1 MASNYQVSLQHSTP
15 RTIAAVRARLPVA
28 RVSAMFPG
36 YLDKVYAAGRAG
48 AVQLDG
54 QNVFVYQDVPDQ
66 AGAADVAFG
75 VGTRAPFSAV
85 GEVQPVELP
94 VGEVATTTH
103 WGAYAQLGAAHAAVV
118 EWCRANGHRL
128 TGSRWEVYGHW
139 SDDPAQLRTDI
150 YWLLEANP

>member
-1 MASNYQVSLQHSTP
+1 LASNYQVLLQQSTP

-28 RVSAMFPG
+28 RVAAMFAG

-54 QNVFVYQDVPDQ
+54 QNVFVYQDVPDHP
-66 AGAADVAFG
+66 GAAEVAFG

-103 WGAYAQLGAAHAAVV
+103 WGPYAQLGAAHAAVV
-118 EWCRANGHRL
+118 EWCRTNGHRM
-128 TGSRWEVYGHW
+128 TGSRWEVYDHW
-139 SDDPAQLRTDI
+139 SDDPAKLRTDI
-150 YWLLEANP
+150 YYLLKTEP